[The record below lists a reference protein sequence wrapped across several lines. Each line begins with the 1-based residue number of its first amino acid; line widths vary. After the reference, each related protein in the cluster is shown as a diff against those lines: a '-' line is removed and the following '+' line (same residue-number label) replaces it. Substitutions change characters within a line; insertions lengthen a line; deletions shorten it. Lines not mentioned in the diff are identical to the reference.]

1 MFFNLDKWVGH
12 ITENAM
18 KQISE
23 AFGGRLQNAG
33 ITRIQWIALY
43 YVKTKGIISQR
54 DLSNLMNVKDSS
66 AGRLIDRLERDGL
79 IERERNDFDRR
90 VIFIKLTERGD
101 KLISELIPTGNQFN
115 DDLVE
120 GIDDQELLIY
130 EKVLNKMITNI
141 TKQNNND
148 W

>member
-1 MFFNLDKWVGH
+1 MYFNLDKWVGH

-23 AFGGRLQNAG
+23 AFGRRLQNTG

-43 YVKTKGIISQR
+43 YLQTKGIISQR

-90 VIFIKLTERGD
+90 VIFIKLTQKGD
-101 KLISELIPTGNQFN
+101 QLISELMPIGINFN
-115 DDLVE
+115 DDLMT
-120 GIDDQELLIY
+120 GIDEQELMIF
-130 EKVLNKMITNI
+130 ENILNKMQTNI
-141 TKQNNND
+141 KE
-148 W
+148 